1 MGACRRMLSGSGQ
14 LAPATGRRKDEGS
27 MKYRRQ
33 GRVVGG
39 ALLAIAAFTFA
50 GIIDWPAQAKDPQS
64 YLDNAQGYVA
74 KGNFKAAEIE
84 LRNAAREAPQDAHV
98 HALLAQVYLRLGD
111 VKAAEREARSARDL
125 KGEEADYLFPLADAL
140 LAQGKFADIAAQIK
154 PGNRAPELESKV
166 RVILSMAAAGLRDP
180 VQTEALLR
188 EAISLD

>member
-1 MGACRRMLSGSGQ
+1 
-14 LAPATGRRKDEGS
+14 KDEG
-27 MKYRRQ
+27 MRYQRH
-33 GRVVGG
+33 GWVLGG
-39 ALLAIAAFTFA
+39 ALFAIVAVTSACPLQS
-50 GIIDWPAQAKDPQS
+50 PAQAKEAQA
-64 YLDNAQGYVA
+64 YLDTAQGYVA
-74 KGNFKAAEIE
+74 KGNLKAAEIE

-166 RVILSMAAAGLRDP
+166 RVILSMAAAGVRDP
-180 VQTEALLR
+180 VKTEALLR
-188 EAISLD
+188 EAISLDDKAPGPKVALARVLVAG